1 MISEVLAV
9 ILSRPINFAFDKL
22 FFGKISFLS
31 LIESL
36 LIMLSSELSVSS
48 KLGFNSFR
56 LIKGAVKILSSVID
70 DG

>member
-1 MISEVLAV
+1 MSEVLAV
-9 ILSRPINFAFDKL
+9 ILSKPINFALDKL
-22 FFGKISFLS
+22 SFGKISFLS

-56 LIKGAVKILSSVID
+56 LIKGAVKILSSAND
-70 DG
+70 DM